1 VQSIKKCMFVGIRRM
16 TSITAARASRAQ
28 TSSAY
33 QTMLVGLLG
42 VNMGIVFLD
51 RTAFGLLAPM
61 IQTEFSLSN
70 TQVGM
75 ITGVLAITWALSSF
89 GLARAA
95 DLTGRSKLLLV
106 AGTIIFS
113 IASISSGL
121 AVGFLTLLAARALMG
136 IAEGG
141 LPPIST
147 HIVTS
152 EVAPERRGLAIGMLS
167 TIGLFAIPLLGPL
180 VIVGIGTLWGWRHAF
195 WIAGGPGLAMALL
208 MWWLVRN
215 PKHAPTD
222 EVPKGSI
229 IPLVKLRNIRFTMTL
244 ATLNMTVYVG
254 VTGFLPLY
262 LVNVLGLS
270 NPMMGVVVTAQGA
283 ALVAFGFIGPMLS
296 DHFGRKPAIVGS
308 FMVTALGWLVL
319 AFSGGSLPLVFA
331 GGILAGGSAGSAI
344 LIMNVIPGES
354 APVHL
359 KATAM
364 GFNAAF
370 GEMLGAGAMPVV
382 IGWAADKAGLGILP
396 WVLTGFAVLAIVVTL
411 GLRETAP
418 KLVPELLPR
427 AA

>member
-1 VQSIKKCMFVGIRRM
+1 
-16 TSITAARASRAQ
+16 
-28 TSSAY
+28 
-33 QTMLVGLLG
+33 
-42 VNMGIVFLD
+42 
-51 RTAFGLLAPM
+51 M
-61 IQTEFSLSN
+61 IQPEFSLNN
-70 TQVGM
+70 TQIGM
-75 ITGVLAITWALSSF
+75 ITGILAATWALSSF

-106 AGTIIFS
+106 AGTVIFS
-113 IASISSGL
+113 FASISSGL

-180 VIVGIGTLWGWRHAF
+180 VIIGIGTLWGWRHAF
-195 WIAGGPGLAMALL
+195 WIAGGPGLAMAVL

-215 PKHAPTD
+215 PKRDSPTA

-229 IPLVKLRNIRFTMTL
+229 IPLVKLHNIRFTMTL
-244 ATLNMTVYVG
+244 ATINMTVYVG

-296 DHFGRKPAIVGS
+296 DHFGRIPAIIAS
-308 FMVTALGWLVL
+308 FVVAGLGWLVL
-319 AFSGGSLPLVFA
+319 AFSGGSLPLAFA
-331 GGILAGGSAGSAI
+331 GSILAAGSAGSAI

-354 APVHL
+354 APAHL

-382 IGWAADKAGLGILP
+382 IGWAADKAGLDILP
-396 WVLTGFAVLAIVVTL
+396 WVLIGFAVLAIVVTF

-418 KLVPELLPR
+418 KLVPTLLGR

>member
-1 VQSIKKCMFVGIRRM
+1 M
-16 TSITAARASRAQ
+16 TSIAAARTSGAQ
-28 TSSAY
+28 KSSAY

-51 RTAFGLLAPM
+51 RSAFGLLAPM
-61 IQTEFSLSN
+61 VQPEFSLSN

-75 ITGVLAITWALSSF
+75 ITGILAATWALSSF

-106 AGTIIFS
+106 AGTVIFS

-195 WIAGGPGLAMALL
+195 WIAGGPGLVMALL

-215 PKHAPTD
+215 RKHAPAAD
-222 EVPKGSI
+222 VPKGSI
-229 IPLVKLRNIRFTMTL
+229 IPLVRLRNIRFTMAL
-244 ATLNMTVYVG
+244 AALNMTVYVG

-262 LVNVLGLS
+262 LVRVLGLS

-296 DHFGRKPAIVGS
+296 DHFGRKPTIIGS
-308 FMVTALGWLVL
+308 FMVTGLGWLVL
-319 AFSGGSLPLVFA
+319 AFSGGVLPLVFA
-331 GGILAGGSAGSAI
+331 GSILAGGSAGAAI

-396 WVLTGFAVLAIVVTL
+396 WLLTGFAVLTIVVTL

-418 KLVPELLPR
+418 KLVPELLAQ

>member
-1 VQSIKKCMFVGIRRM
+1 M
-16 TSITAARASRAQ
+16 TSITAARAFGAQ
-28 TSSAY
+28 TSRAY

-42 VNMGIVFLD
+42 VNLGIVFLD
-51 RTAFGLLAPM
+51 RSAFGLLAPM
-61 IQTEFSLSN
+61 IQPEFSLSN

-75 ITGVLAITWALSSF
+75 ITGILAATWALSSF

-106 AGTIIFS
+106 AGTVIFS
-113 IASISSGL
+113 VASISSGL

-147 HIVTS
+147 HIVSS

-195 WIAGGPGLAMALL
+195 WIAGGPGLVMALV
-208 MWWLVRN
+208 MWSRVRN
-215 PKHAPTD
+215 PKRDAPAD
-222 EVPKGSI
+222 DVPKGSI

-244 ATLNMTVYVG
+244 ATINMTVYVG

-270 NPMMGVVVTAQGA
+270 NPMMGVVVSAQGA
-283 ALVAFGFIGPMLS
+283 GLAAFGFVGPMLS
-296 DHFGRKPAIVGS
+296 DHFGRKPAIIGS
-308 FMVTALGWLVL
+308 FVVAALGWLVL
-319 AFSGGSLPLVFA
+319 AFSSGSLPLAFA
-331 GGILAGGSAGSAI
+331 GSILAGGSAGSAI

-359 KATAM
+359 KVTAM

-382 IGWAADKAGLGILP
+382 IGWTADKAGLGILP

-418 KLVPELLPR
+418 KLAPARVVQ

>member
-1 VQSIKKCMFVGIRRM
+1 M
-16 TSITAARASRAQ
+16 TSITVARAFGAQ
-28 TSSAY
+28 TSRAY
-33 QTMLVGLLG
+33 QTMLVSLLG
-42 VNMGIVFLD
+42 LNLGIVFLD

-61 IQTEFSLSN
+61 IQPVFSLSN

-75 ITGVLAITWALSSF
+75 ITGILAATWALSSF

-106 AGTIIFS
+106 VGTVIFS
-113 IASISSGL
+113 VASISSGL

-136 IAEGG
+136 MAEGG

-152 EVAPERRGLAIGMLS
+152 EVAPARRGLAIGMLS

-195 WIAGGPGLAMALL
+195 WIAGGPGLVMALL

-215 PKHAPTD
+215 PKRDAPTD
-222 EVPKGSI
+222 DVPKGSVM
-229 IPLVKLRNIRFTMTL
+229 PLVKLRNVRFTMTL

-270 NPMMGVVVTAQGA
+270 NPMMGMVVTAQGA
-283 ALVAFGFIGPMLS
+283 GLVAFGFIGPMLS
-296 DHFGRKPAIVGS
+296 DHFGRKPAITGS
-308 FMVTALGWLVL
+308 FLVAALGWLIL

-331 GGILAGGSAGSAI
+331 GSILAAGSAGSAI

-370 GEMLGAGAMPVV
+370 GELLGAGAMPVM
-382 IGWAADKAGLGILP
+382 IGWAADRAGLGILP
-396 WVLTGFAVLAIVVTL
+396 WAMTGFAVLAILVTL

-418 KLVPELLPR
+418 KLVVPELVTTP
-427 AA
+427 A